1 MKTLFI
7 NACVRDGSR
16 TLRLAKRLL
25 CRLGEHEEIN
35 LEAQGLDI
43 WSADVEG
50 VLKAAEAEIDAL
62 IFAGE

>member
-35 LEAQGLDI
+35 LEARGLDI
-43 WSADVEG
+43 WGADVEG

-62 IFAGE
+62 EIRG

>member
-25 CRLGEHEEIN
+25 FRLGEHEEIN

-43 WSADVEG
+43 WGADVEG
-50 VLKAAEAEIDAL
+50 ILKAAEAEIDAL
-62 IFAGE
+62 EIRG